1 MKRIYLDNA
10 STTAVRLE
18 VLKAMAPFWTENF
31 GNPGSITKLGVL
43 ARKAVEETRAE
54 TARAL
59 SRRPAE
65 ITFTSGGTESN
76 NLAIFGVLNHL
87 CRAGSIMSDL
97 HFITTKIE
105 HSSVLECFKE
115 IERLGARV
123 TYLSVRSDGAI
134 DLKELRKAL
143 KQPTTLVSIAYANNE
158 IGTIQ
163 PITEIAREVRH
174 ARAAGDYPYFH
185 TDASQAPNYL
195 DLNLNKLGVDLLTI
209 DAQKIGGPKGIGA
222 LFIKSGTK
230 ISNITWGG
238 GQENS
243 LRPGTENVPLIVGF
257 STALKLATA
266 NQEKRAKKVSA
277 LRDCFWKNL
286 KKQISDA
293 ELNGPEIAEAA
304 PSNSELNSKNP
315 KSNSKNI
322 PPQSSNRLANNLNIS
337 FPGVDPEFLVLALD
351 EEGIVCSTKSAC
363 EQDAEESYVVRAL
376 GKSDEIVS
384 SAVRFSL
391 SEDTKKTDID
401 FVLKKVYNIVYG
413 YRKTH

>member
-10 STTAVRLE
+10 STTAVRPE
-18 VLKAMAPFWTENF
+18 VLKAMAPFWSESF
-31 GNPGSITKLGVL
+31 GNPSSITKLGVL
-43 ARKAVEETRAE
+43 ARKVVEEARAE

-87 CRAGSIMSDL
+87 CRAGSIISNL

-115 IERLGARV
+115 IERRGARV
-123 TYLSVRSDGAI
+123 TYLSVKSDGLI

-143 KQPTTLVSIAYANNE
+143 KQPTALVSIAYANNE
-158 IGTIQ
+158 IGTVQ
-163 PITEIAREVRH
+163 PIIEIAREVRH
-174 ARAAGDYPYFH
+174 ARATGDYPYFH

-195 DLNLNKLGVDLLTI
+195 DLNLNKLGVDLMTI
-209 DAQKIGGPKGIGA
+209 DAQKIGGPKGVGA
-222 LFIKSGTK
+222 LFVKSNTK
-230 ISNITWGG
+230 ISKVSWGG
-238 GQENS
+238 GQEND

-257 STALKLATA
+257 STALKIAVA
-266 NQEKRAKKVSA
+266 HQEKNSKKVSA
-277 LRDCFWKNL
+277 LRDYFWKKL
-286 KKQISDA
+286 KKEIPDVI
-293 ELNGPEIAEAA
+293 LNGPELA
-304 PSNSELNSKNP
+304 PPASSEQKLTSKV
-315 KSNSKNI
+315 KSNSVFKTTPN
-322 PPQSSNRLANNLNIS
+322 SNRLANNLNVS
-337 FPGVDPEFLVLALD
+337 FPGVDPEFLILSLD

-363 EQDAEESYVVRAL
+363 EQDAEESYVVSAL

-391 SEDTKKTDID
+391 GEDTKRTDID
-401 FVLKKVYNIVYG
+401 LVVKKVYNIVYG